1 MILDELPIRERELLQ
16 NTLLKG
22 ERILWLGRA
31 DGASHSKITSRL
43 VAGYSLFF
51 LVFFGLFTYGM
62 WESGRVV
69 ASIVFACLASGSLV
83 IAVVSPWLYRIFPR
97 ELYVLTD
104 LRAIVMKGNKS
115 YLFPRSADMLY
126 NLTRHKNGTVSLEL
140 GINPDDIGE
149 CKMARPIGFLY
160 LSANEWDCVYKL
172 MKNQSDEC
180 EAMDRDGAIA
190 R

>member
-1 MILDELPIRERELLQ
+1 MIADELPIRERELLQ

-22 ERILWLGRA
+22 ERILWLGRPNV
-31 DGASHSKITSRL
+31 ASHKNITGRS
-43 VAGYSLFF
+43 VVGPALFF
-51 LVFFGLFTYGM
+51 LVFFGLFSFGM
-62 WESGRVV
+62 FESGRFV
-69 ASIVFACLASGSLV
+69 AAIVFVCLASGSLV

-97 ELYVLTD
+97 ELYVLTN

-126 NLTRHKNGTVSLEL
+126 NLTHHKNGTVSLEL

-160 LSANEWDCVYKL
+160 LSAHEWEGVYEL
-172 MKNQSDEC
+172 MKN
-180 EAMDRDGAIA
+180 
-190 R
+190 